1 MANGGDCQ
9 GHLFGQ
15 AVLSEPDS
23 YLCFGDDVAMC
34 DVLDDAID
42 VMLDTGGFHDDNCA
56 NLMQMLP
63 SDISVD
69 ASYSDAMLAIAA
81 PAFPSTRDVD
91 NMPEVGIQPHLRP
104 PRIAYP
110 ETRDINVQEAPAAQV
125 PLDVPDGTIEDS
137 NMTGLIFPVRTRYAT
152 AEDWE
157 RYRALFTRLYRDENK
172 PLKEVKSIMKEKY
185 GFNATWV
192 PRIPMQHAI
201 YS

>member
-15 AVLSEPDS
+15 AVLSDPGS

-34 DVLDDAID
+34 DVPDEAID

-63 SDISVD
+63 SDISV
-69 ASYSDAMLAIAA
+69 AIAA

-91 NMPEVGIQPHLRP
+91 DMPEVGIQPHLRP

-110 ETRDINVQEAPAAQV
+110 ETRDINVQEAPATQV
-125 PLDVPDGTIEDS
+125 PPDVSDGIIEDS

-152 AEDWE
+152 TEDWE

-172 PLKEVKSIMKEKY
+172 TLKEVKSIMKEKY

-192 PRIPMQHAI
+192 PRIPMQHTI
-201 YS
+201 TNKMF

>member
-9 GHLFGQ
+9 GHLFSQ

-34 DVLDDAID
+34 DVPDEAID

-63 SDISVD
+63 SDIS
-69 ASYSDAMLAIAA
+69 AAIAA

-125 PLDVPDGTIEDS
+125 PPDVPDGTIEDS
-137 NMTGLIFPVRTRYAT
+137 NMTGLIFSVQTRYAT
-152 AEDWE
+152 TEDWE

-172 PLKEVKSIMKEKY
+172 TLKDVKSIMKEKY

-192 PRIPMQHAI
+192 PRTLMQHAI

>member
-15 AVLSEPDS
+15 AVLSEPDL

-34 DVLDDAID
+34 DDPDEAID
-42 VMLDTGGFHDDNCA
+42 VMLDTGGVHDDNCA
-56 NLMQMLP
+56 NLMQILP
-63 SDISVD
+63 SDISV
-69 ASYSDAMLAIAA
+69 AIAA

-110 ETRDINVQEAPAAQV
+110 ETCDINVQEASAAQV
-125 PLDVPDGTIEDS
+125 PPDVPDRTIEDS

-152 AEDWE
+152 TEDWE

-172 PLKEVKSIMKEKY
+172 TLKEVKSIMKEKY

-192 PRIPMQHAI
+192 PRILMQHAI

>member
-15 AVLSEPDS
+15 AVLSELDS

-34 DVLDDAID
+34 DDPDEAID

-63 SDISVD
+63 SDIS
-69 ASYSDAMLAIAA
+69 AAIAA

-125 PLDVPDGTIEDS
+125 PPDVPDGTIEDS
-137 NMTGLIFPVRTRYAT
+137 NMTGLIFSVQTRYAT
-152 AEDWE
+152 TEDWE

-172 PLKEVKSIMKEKY
+172 TLKDVKSIMKEKY

-192 PRIPMQHAI
+192 PRTLMQHAI